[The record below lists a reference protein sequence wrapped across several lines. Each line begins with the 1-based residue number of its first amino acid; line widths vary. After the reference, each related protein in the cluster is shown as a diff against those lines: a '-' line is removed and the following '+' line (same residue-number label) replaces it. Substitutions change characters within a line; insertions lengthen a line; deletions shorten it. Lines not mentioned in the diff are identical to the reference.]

1 MAKLGE
7 GDQRWIV
14 KERDDGTNC
23 NGWHWSEKNLT
34 EWSKERLGELLGD
47 IVVFEDS
54 TGSCKVTEL
63 EKMTGDVTVQSR
75 KQKKFP
81 LYELELTLKW
91 EGQLFD
97 AEARLPPTQTP
108 RARPTAAGLS
118 PSRRAAAAQGKT
130 KVEAKGKVKIP
141 DLSEETYD
149 DLEMTVTLEEESN
162 EKRPLKESVRL
173 KGAPLIRQACMAFVK
188 ELKARRPSAARC
200 SSTMHARRCAAAVP
214 PARAWPAAPRLL
226 RCGRR
231 MWA

>member
-1 MAKLGE
+1 M
-7 GDQRWIV
+7 
-14 KERDDGTNC
+14 
-23 NGWHWSEKNLT
+23 
-34 EWSKERLGELLGD
+34 
-47 IVVFEDS
+47 
-54 TGSCKVTEL
+54 
-63 EKMTGDVTVQSR
+63 
-75 KQKKFP
+75 
-81 LYELELTLKW
+81 
-91 EGQLFD
+91 
-97 AEARLPPTQTP
+97 
-108 RARPTAAGLS
+108 
-118 PSRRAAAAQGKT
+118 
-130 KVEAKGKVKIP
+130 EAKGKVKIP